1 MWTDPMGEGRVTGEQ
16 RKVKLRHGEDGR
28 YLWAFLDGRGNLR
41 INGEDYGPKIALVT
55 TNDSYEWVDKV
66 AAKDIP
72 RLCELLGGQP
82 DDDVLDLL
90 EDWKGPRADDLERLL
105 RESDLDIDVWVR

>member
-1 MWTDPMGEGRVTGEQ
+1 MAVAQ
-16 RKVKLRHGEDGR
+16 RKVTLRDGEDDR
-28 YLWAFLDGRGNLR
+28 YLRAYLDGTGNLR
-41 INGEDYGPKIALVT
+41 INGEDYGPKIAMVT

-72 RLCELLGGQP
+72 RLCELLGGHP

-90 EDWKGPRADDLERLL
+90 EDWKGPRADAFERLL
-105 RESDLDIDVWVR
+105 RESDLDIELWVR